1 MSAVR
6 VTRVRDRIHVKVSF
20 GKPVDRERLEALGA
34 RWSRTAN
41 AWTLKLSMVTCQALR
56 AEFGDR
62 LVIGASLRDWAW
74 EQRNK
79 NEQLERLRSGDVP
92 SDALDGLKDL
102 APALYKG
109 VTSRPYQV
117 AGAAFALTGGN
128 VLLGD
133 QPGLGKTWMAL
144 AAMVASKA
152 KRILIICPRT
162 AVRSVWESHIRD
174 LCPFAHPVV
183 AQGSRANRETQIHE
197 YHNRADSFASVDSDH
212 VIALIVNK
220 EMIRVKRVW
229 VCATKISD
237 DDMPGLEFPKP
248 PGKRGGCPFEDSHQ
262 HTARYYPEY
271 PELFGEPWDY
281 IIMDEAHHALASRYN
296 VQSNN
301 ITQLRLGAMRLPL
314 ANGGRKL
321 AMSGTPY
328 RSRAQK
334 AWGTL
339 NWLNPK
345 EFSSFWAWADEL
357 FKVTDGRYAREV
369 SQTPRDAAQ
378 FQDRMRPYLIARTK
392 AEVAPELPPIE
403 YAGATPDGS
412 PDGPLGVWLDMDPA
426 QAKAYGSMVKLAE
439 AGLRNNGRITATGVL
454 AELTRLRQFAC
465 SWGELESEHKMTP
478 ALPSNKYDWLL
489 DFLRERE
496 GFGGKVIIASQFTGL
511 LKLMAN
517 HVYKDMEFRNNRAA
531 APLILHGGTTDRGR
545 EEFQK
550 RIQDKN
556 DPAWIGFINMHAG
569 GEAITLDQADDMIIL
584 DNPWISDVLEQMENR
599 LHRISRIHQVT
610 VYRLQS
616 LGTIEQ
622 GIAEL
627 TDQQRADLMALR
639 PEGKKILA
647 GLFE

>member
-6 VTRVRDRIHVKVSF
+6 VTRVRDRIHVKVSA
-20 GKPVDRERLEALGA
+20 GTPLGRERLEALGA
-34 RWSRTAN
+34 RWSKTAN
-41 AWTLKLSMVTCQALR
+41 AWTLKLSLVTCQALR
-56 AEFGDR
+56 AEFDDR
-62 LVIGASLRDWAW
+62 LVISRSLRDWAW

-92 SDALDGLKDL
+92 SDALYDLKGL
-102 APALYKG
+102 APVLLNRVSK
-109 VTSRPYQV
+109 RPYQV

-133 QPGLGKTWMAL
+133 QPGLGKTYQAL

-162 AVRSVWESHIRD
+162 AVRSVWESHIRE
-174 LCPFAHPVV
+174 LCPFAHTVI
-183 AQGSRANRETQIHE
+183 AQGSRAEREADIAE
-197 YHNRADSFASVDSDH
+197 YNSRADSFASMNTKY
-212 VIALIVNK
+212 VIALVVNK

-229 VCATKISD
+229 LCKLEDATKYR
-237 DDMPGLEFPKP
+237 EFPKP
-248 PGKRGGCPFEDSHQ
+248 PGKNGGCPDENGHQ
-262 HTARYYPEY
+262 HAARYYPEY
-271 PELFGEPWDY
+271 PELFRQPWDY

-314 ANGGRKL
+314 SKGGRKL

-328 RSRAQK
+328 RSKAQK

-403 YAGATPDGS
+403 YAGTTPDGS
-412 PDGPLGVWLDMDPA
+412 PDGPIGVWLDMDPA
-426 QAKAYGSMVKLAE
+426 QAKAYASMVEMAE
-439 AGLRNNGRITATGVL
+439 AELHNGRITATGVL

-465 SWGELESEHKMTP
+465 SYGILQPRLGSERTQMKP
-478 ALPSNKYDWLL
+478 ALPSNKYEWLL

-511 LKLMAN
+511 LKVFQDQLN
-517 HVYKDMEFRNNRAA
+517 KEGFK
-531 APLILHGGTTDRGR
+531 PLILSGETSDKGR
-545 EEFQK
+545 VNFQK
-550 RIQDKN
+550 AIQDPN
-556 DPAWIGFINMHAG
+556 GPYWIGLINMHAG

-616 LGTIEQ
+616 RDTIEQ

-639 PEGKKILA
+639 PEGKKILE
-647 GLFE
+647 GLFQ